1 MAEEKINVLYKGEF
15 LEATKNKY
23 GYTLDLPSPDG
34 LKRTLYSTE
43 NGWQFDENSTEHSDS
58 YFWMRMNND
67 GSVEYANDM
76 TPAAQTIEKHYYPD
90 FSDLGHLNNLGREMY
105 GLIQQLEGYEKL
117 GVSPADVLD
126 LRRKIMELTIV
137 KMLGYK
143 EVNSVFYT
151 ESNPDNSI
159 MDLDHAIR
167 YIERYPAFA
176 QYVSRI
182 RYTGLETVMVN
193 TPEDF
198 SKEEFRIEFEKAKN
212 DYENESA
219 YVDDRLFEIER
230 RRHDMLLPDFCKGM
244 KSFLQKRG
252 GQKRGEPTSWDE
264 YSDTTRKL
272 AKLILGFNADLLSA
286 QEKMR
291 VVQATSLNQVE
302 LLHQISLITEPA
314 EMDEVLA
321 EESYFFLEEAKR
333 FSAKM
338 MEDTSPKRVV
348 DSTVAKLMLELAGE
362 TLEEAEDRKR
372 AIVTRDY
379 LRNVY
384 PYEKDPEARKK
395 GLNMCAGIKED
406 DTDRKADSTQKVD
419 EGQEIGD

>member
-1 MAEEKINVLYKGEF
+1 
-15 LEATKNKY
+15 
-23 GYTLDLPSPDG
+23 
-34 LKRTLYSTE
+34 
-43 NGWQFDENSTEHSDS
+43 
-58 YFWMRMNND
+58 
-67 GSVEYANDM
+67 
-76 TPAAQTIEKHYYPD
+76 
-90 FSDLGHLNNLGREMY
+90 
-105 GLIQQLEGYEKL
+105 
-117 GVSPADVLD
+117 
-126 LRRKIMELTIV
+126 
-137 KMLGYK
+137 
-143 EVNSVFYT
+143 
-151 ESNPDNSI
+151 